1 MSNTVEDI
9 INDIV
14 CEKVEEEIN
23 NADIESIVEDKIAEY
38 LDDNIVDLI
47 TNNIDAVV
55 KLLKDKLWSLINKLP
70 L

>member
-23 NADIESIVEDKIAEY
+23 NADIESIVQDKIAEY

-47 TNNIDAVV
+47 NNNIDAVV

>member
-23 NADIESIVEDKIAEY
+23 NADIESIVQDKIAEY

-47 TNNIDAVV
+47 NNNIDAIV

>member
-55 KLLKDKLWSLINKLP
+55 KLLKDKLWNLINKLP

>member
-23 NADIESIVEDKIAEY
+23 NADIESIVQDKIAEY

-47 TNNIDAVV
+47 NNNIDAIV
-55 KLLKDKLWSLINKLP
+55 KLLKDKL
-70 L
+70 

>member
-23 NADIESIVEDKIAEY
+23 NADIESIVQDKIAEY

-55 KLLKDKLWSLINKLP
+55 KLLKDKLWNLINKLP

>member
-55 KLLKDKLWSLINKLP
+55 KLLKDKL
-70 L
+70 